1 MEGENQK
8 LLEQV
13 NVVNQQYKQLHKQLD
28 DMNELFDQKKVLEV
42 LDRISTFYACFMC
55 TLVLAEHFR
64 LQNCVLIRKICVLQ
78 NQERE
83 IALQSE
89 AGQLAS
95 ELQKKLKAQAQENAL
110 TEQKW

>member
-28 DMNELFDQKKVLEV
+28 DMNELFDQKKVL
-42 LDRISTFYACFMC
+42 DRISTFHAYFMC
-55 TLVLAEHFR
+55 TRVLAEHFR
-64 LQNCVLIRKICVLQ
+64 LQNCVLTRKICVLQ

>member
-42 LDRISTFYACFMC
+42 LDRISTFHAYFMC
-55 TLVLAEHFR
+55 TRVLAEHFR
-64 LQNCVLIRKICVLQ
+64 LQNC
-78 NQERE
+78 
-83 IALQSE
+83 A
-89 AGQLAS
+89 
-95 ELQKKLKAQAQENAL
+95 
-110 TEQKW
+110 